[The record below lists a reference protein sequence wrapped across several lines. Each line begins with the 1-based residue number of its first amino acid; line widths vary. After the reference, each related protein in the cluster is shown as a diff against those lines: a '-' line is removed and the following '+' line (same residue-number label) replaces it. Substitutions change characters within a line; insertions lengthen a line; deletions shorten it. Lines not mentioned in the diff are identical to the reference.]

1 MSKFF
6 INRPIVAMVIAI
18 FFVITGAVM
27 VFRLPVA
34 QFPEIVPPKIQ
45 TTAIYT
51 GADAL
56 TVEQSVA
63 TPIEEQVNG
72 AKNMLYMQSINGDD
86 GSMNL
91 QVSFA
96 VGTDVDLD
104 QVQVQNR
111 LAQATSSLPA
121 AVSNYGLTTQQ
132 TVGIPLL
139 VFSITSPNRT
149 WDQAFLANYV
159 AINIEDELA
168 RIPGIGQV
176 KVFGAS
182 NYAMRIWVAPDTLAK
197 LQLTVA
203 DIVKAIGAQNVV
215 NPAGTIGGEP
225 APPGQ
230 QVTYTVRAQGRLMD
244 AGEFGNIILRANPD
258 GSVVRLKDVAR
269 ISLGSE
275 NYNEQAYTNGLPSSI
290 VGLYQVPGSNALE
303 AANRAKAKMAEL
315 ARRFP
320 QDMKLSLTLDTTV
333 AVTEGARE
341 IVITLLEAIALVTL
355 VVFIFLQSW
364 RATLIPLLTIPV
376 SLVGAFMFFPAVG
389 FSVNTLSLLGL
400 VLAVGLVVD
409 DAIVVVEAI
418 EAKIEQG
425 RPPREAALE
434 AMDEVGGALVGIA
447 LVLSAV
453 FIPAGFMAGI
463 TGSLYRQFALTIA
476 FSVILSAFNA
486 LTLSPALGAMLLR
499 PRSNTA
505 SRGPLARF
513 FRLFNAGF
521 ARVQNVYVG
530 FSGLLIRRLVM
541 GISILIAFTV
551 LAGGIG
557 KILPQSFLPDE
568 DQGYFLMNVELPEAA
583 SLQRTNAVMR
593 KIDDLLKHQPGVRYY
608 NAISGF
614 SILSQTASSRNG
626 VYFCLLSPY
635 EQRRS
640 AALQAPAVVAA
651 INQKLARLPDAQ
663 SFAFLP
669 PAIPGIG
676 QASGV
681 DFFVQDYS
689 GGTVD
694 YLWQNTQKFLAAAR
708 KRPELGR
715 LNLTFSPAVP
725 QMFAVVDKDKVFKLG
740 VTIDSVYAALQT
752 LLGGYYVNQFNRFGR
767 VWKVFVQAEPQFR
780 ARAKDIGQFY
790 VTNNAGTKVPL
801 STLVDMQRVFG
812 PEYTTRFNEYRSIE
826 IFATPA
832 PGHSTG
838 DAMNAITQV
847 ANQVLPRD
855 MGTAWNGISYQQSVA
870 GGAAGVFGLSMM
882 LVFLILA
889 ALYESWSL
897 PFSVLLSV
905 PVAVC
910 GAFFGLW
917 SRHYDNDI
925 YAQIG
930 LIMLIGLSAKNAIL
944 IVEFARADLEQ
955 GASIVDAALNGARL
969 RLRPILMTSFAFIFG
984 LMPLWTALGAGAVAR
999 RLIGTVTIVG
1009 MLFSSAFAIFLV
1021 PMLFVIVERTARWWR
1036 GGEPPA
1042 TSEQA
1047 PPMQQDSPISEP
1059 ERAAGSGV

>member
-1 MSKFF
+1 
-6 INRPIVAMVIAI
+6 MVIAI
-18 FFVITGAVM
+18 FFVITGTVM
-27 VFRLPVA
+27 IFRLPVA
-34 QFPEIVPPKIQ
+34 QFPNIVPPQIQ

-86 GSMNL
+86 GTMNL
-91 QVSFA
+91 QISFA

-111 LAQATSSLPA
+111 LSQATASLPA
-121 AVSNYGLTTQQ
+121 SVSNYGLTTQQ

-149 WDQAFLANYV
+149 WDQTFLANYV
-159 AINIEDELA
+159 AINLEDELA

-203 DIVKAIGAQNVV
+203 DIVNAIQAQNVV

-244 AGEFGNIILRANPD
+244 ADEFGNIILRANPD
-258 GSVVRLKDVAR
+258 GSLVRLKDVAR

-275 NYNEQAYTNGLPSSI
+275 NYNEQAYTNGAPASI
-290 VGLYQVPGSNALE
+290 LGLYQNPGSNALD
-303 AANRAKAKMAEL
+303 AANGAKAKMAEL
-315 ARRFP
+315 AKRFP
-320 QDMKLSLTLDTTV
+320 HDMKLNLTLDTTV

-341 IVITLLEAIALVTL
+341 IVKTLLEAIALVTL

-376 SLVGAFMFFPAVG
+376 SLVGAFLFFPAVG

-425 RPPREAALE
+425 RSPHDAALE

-486 LTLSPALGAMLLR
+486 LTLSPALSAMLLR
-499 PRSNTA
+499 PKNTNPR
-505 SRGPLARF
+505 RGPLAKLF
-513 FRLFNAGF
+513 DLFNSGF
-521 ARVQNVYVG
+521 ARVQNGYV
-530 FSGLLIRRLVM
+530 SISHLLIRKLAIAVA
-541 GISILIAFTV
+541 ILIGFAV

-557 KILPQSFLPDE
+557 RILPQSFLPDE
-568 DQGYFLMNVELPEAA
+568 DQGYFLMNVQLPEAS
-583 SLQRTNAVMR
+583 SLQRTNLVMR
-593 KIDDLLKHQPGVRYY
+593 KIDDILKNHPGVLYY

-614 SILSQTASSRNG
+614 SILSQTANSRNG
-626 VYFCLLSPY
+626 LYFCLLTPY
-635 EQRRS
+635 DQRRS
-640 AALQAPAVVAA
+640 AALQAGPVVASL
-651 INQKLARLPDAQ
+651 NSKLVQLPDAQ
-663 SFAFLP
+663 AFAFLP

-681 DFFVQDYS
+681 DFFVQDRAGKS
-689 GGTVD
+689 ID

-708 KRPELGR
+708 KRPELAR
-715 LNLTFSPAVP
+715 LNLTFSPAAP
-725 QMFAVVDKDKVFKLG
+725 QMFAAVDKDKVFKLG
-740 VTIDSVYAALQT
+740 VSIESVYAALQT

-767 VWKVFVQAEPQFR
+767 VWKVFVEAEPQYRTR
-780 ARAKDIGQFY
+780 ATDVGQFY
-790 VTNNAGTKVPL
+790 VTNKNGKMVPL
-801 STLVDMQRVFG
+801 STLLTMQRQSG
-812 PEYTTRFNEYRSIE
+812 AEYTTRFNEYRSIE
-826 IFATPA
+826 IFASPA
-832 PGHSTG
+832 AGYSTG
-838 DAMNAITQV
+838 DAMNAVTQV
-847 ANQVLPRD
+847 ANEVLPRD

-870 GGAAGVFGLSMM
+870 GSGAGVFALSLL

-910 GAFFGLW
+910 GAFVGLW
-917 SRHYDNDI
+917 SRQYDNDI

-944 IVEFARADLEQ
+944 IVEFAKAEIEK
-955 GASIVDAALNGARL
+955 GESIVDAALKGARL

-999 RLIGTVTIVG
+999 RLISTVTIVG
-1009 MLFSSAFAIFLV
+1009 MIFASGFAIFLI
-1021 PMLFVIVERTARWWR
+1021 PALFVMVER
-1036 GGEPPA
+1036 
-1042 TSEQA
+1042 
-1047 PPMQQDSPISEP
+1047 ISQ
-1059 ERAAGSGV
+1059 RRLAKAGSAGLASIAPEDISRDTPEHAASGRPR